1 MPSRARSPARAH
13 GKPLFRA
20 RYRAA
25 EEDFEVVEE
34 LGFEP
39 DGEGEHDFLLVEKV
53 GANTDWVARGLA
65 RYASVRAADV
75 GYSGRKD
82 RHARTVQWFSVR
94 VVNQT
99 VHWSGLDLD
108 GVRVLDVRRH
118 SRKLRPGT
126 HRANHFRIRL
136 VDADAV
142 RLSDLVGRIDCIR
155 QQGVPNYFGPQRFG
169 HNNLELAADLFAG
182 ARLRRNARGMA
193 ISAARAAIF
202 NAILDRR
209 VREGCWNSLLTG
221 DVANLDGTGS
231 VFTVD
236 AVDAELKERALCQD
250 LHPTASLWGTRETY
264 RASRDCAAMEAE
276 ASAEYGELARGLE
289 NLRVETSQRSCRVR
303 PRGLT
308 LAARIDV
315 LDVSFTLPA
324 GAFATSVLRELGDV
338 EDAALAQPPSS
349 RT

>member
-1 MPSRARSPARAH
+1 MARAH

-25 EEDFEVVEE
+25 DADFEVVEE
-34 LGFEP
+34 LGFQP

-75 GYSGRKD
+75 GYAGRKD
-82 RHARTVQWFSVR
+82 RHARTLQWFSIR
-94 VVNQT
+94 VVNQN
-99 VHWSGLDLD
+99 VDWSGLDLD

-118 SRKLRPGT
+118 SRKLRPGA
-126 HRANHFRIRL
+126 HRANRFRIRL
-136 VDADAV
+136 VNVTAM
-142 RLSDLVGRIDCIR
+142 RPGDLVARVDCIR
-155 QQGVPNYFGPQRFG
+155 QHGVPNYFGPQRFG
-169 HNNLELAADLFAG
+169 RNNLELAADLFAG
-182 ARLRRNARGMA
+182 ARLRRNARAMA

-202 NAILDRR
+202 NAILNRR
-209 VREGCWNSLLTG
+209 VRDGCWNSLLTG

-236 AVDAELKERALCQD
+236 DVDAELEARVLHQD
-250 LHPTASLWGTRETY
+250 IHPTASLWGTRDTY

-276 ASAEYGELARGLE
+276 ASADYGELARGLE
-289 NLRVETSQRSCRVR
+289 HLRIETSQRSCRVR

-308 LAARIDV
+308 LAARADV
-315 LDVSFTLPA
+315 LDVSFVLPA

-338 EDAALAQPPSS
+338 EDAALPQPPSS